1 VGEVTDAKFR
11 RFLCK
16 SFLEICHKFFAV
28 LQKPFAQV
36 VSEANEVAMNT
47 ASLPFPL
54 PEKPL
59 LQVEGLPYPL
69 VASGKVRE
77 VYDMGDALLMVATDR
92 VSAFDVIMNEGLAG
106 KGVLLT
112 QISLYWFERA
122 GAITRHHLVQN
133 HARRIGELG
142 TTFPELAY
150 RSMIVRKLKPLPI
163 EAVVRGYLSGSGWK
177 AYKET
182 GKLFEYELPGG
193 LQESSPLPE
202 PLFTPT
208 TKAAS
213 GHDMP
218 IDCAAAGKLIGEALF
233 ERVRELSIALYK
245 MGVERADAAN
255 LILADTKFEFGLDE
269 SGELYLIDE
278 ILTPDSSRYWPRDGY
293 APGGAQPSFDK
304 QFVRDYLE
312 SLDWDKTPPPPRLPD
327 EVLKGTLSRYIEAYA
342 TIVGTNVARE

>member
-1 VGEVTDAKFR
+1 MHDAK
-11 RFLCK
+11 
-16 SFLEICHKFFAV
+16 
-28 LQKPFAQV
+28 
-36 VSEANEVAMNT
+36 
-47 ASLPFPL
+47 LPFPL

-59 LQVEGLPYPL
+59 LKVEGLPYPL

-122 GAITRHHLVQN
+122 AALTEHHLVEN
-133 HARRIGELG
+133 HAERIVELG
-142 TTFPELAY
+142 NTYPELEH
-150 RSMIVRKLKPLPI
+150 RSMIVKKLTPLPI

-177 AYKET
+177 AYQET
-182 GKLFEYELPGG
+182 GQLFEYTLPND
-193 LQESSPLPE
+193 LQDSSQLPQ
-202 PLFTPT
+202 PVFTPT
-208 TKAAS
+208 TKVAS

-218 IDCAAAGKLIGEALF
+218 IDCVDAGKLIGEALF
-233 ERVRELSIALYK
+233 KQVHDLSIALYS

-255 LILADTKFEFGLDE
+255 LILADTKFEFGTDE
-269 SGELYLIDE
+269 SGKLYLIDE
-278 ILTPDSSRYWPRDGY
+278 ILTPDSSRYWPRDDY

-312 SLDWDKTPPPPRLPD
+312 SLDWDKTPPPPALP
-327 EVLKGTLSRYIEAYA
+327 ESVLTGTLDRYIEAYN
-342 TIVGTNVARE
+342 TIVE